1 MDDAITKAFVLKATR
16 LVHRYSGIFF
26 APTIL
31 FFAITGGLRMF
42 GLHETSRGQFLSSSG
57 HSCPSFTIAQKKDV
71 YLPPRKEKPARKNLG
86 TGETYPMRKPM
97 RKLAGQA
104 IDAAVVLM
112 ALTA

>member
-42 GLHETSRGQFLSSSG
+42 GLHETSRGSS
-57 HSCPSFTIAQKKDV
+57 
-71 YLPPRKEKPARKNLG
+71 YLPPEKPGARRNVSHE
-86 TGETYPMRKPM
+86 ET
-97 RKLAGQA
+97 
-104 IDAAVVLM
+104 DAEASGPGHRRCGGAHGADGLI
-112 ALTA
+112 A